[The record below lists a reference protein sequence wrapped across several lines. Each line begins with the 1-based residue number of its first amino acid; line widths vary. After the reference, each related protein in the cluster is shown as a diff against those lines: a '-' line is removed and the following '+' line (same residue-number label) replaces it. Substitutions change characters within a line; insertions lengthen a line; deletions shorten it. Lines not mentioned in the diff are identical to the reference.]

1 MKDNMKV
8 EMEAHK
14 NQQLERITEFMENN
28 SKVSNSTGLKAE
40 NQRLKAQLDR
50 EIHYNRIMKSALE
63 KYAFENTKME
73 IPKMVGYSL
82 QLQNEVDL
90 NSPMVKKPVYDGVEE
105 VEVPYA
111 NDTSLALQVLKEIDN
126 KE

>member
-1 MKDNMKV
+1 MV
-8 EMEAHK
+8 EFLCCGLDSKGNTLNIKEI
-14 NQQLERITEFMENN
+14 QRLE
-28 SKVSNSTGLKAE
+28 KE
-40 NQRLKAQLDR
+40 NQRLKEQINK
-50 EIHYNRIMKSALE
+50 EIHYNRIMKRALE

-73 IPKMVGYSL
+73 VSKIVGNSL
-82 QLQNEVDL
+82 QPQNEADYL
-90 NSPMVKKPVYDGVEE
+90 SPLVKKPVFDGVEE